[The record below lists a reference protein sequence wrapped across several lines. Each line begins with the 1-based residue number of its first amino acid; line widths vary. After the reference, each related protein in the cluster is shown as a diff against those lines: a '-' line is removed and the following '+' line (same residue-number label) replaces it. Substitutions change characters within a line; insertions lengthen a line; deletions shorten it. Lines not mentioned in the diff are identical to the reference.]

1 MTLQMQKITVKGSLL
16 RLLIPGVGDLTF
28 KAPSTWTDAERAEHT
43 AREADY
49 WNPDQASEAWCA
61 WWIER
66 NGDMPVMISSPE
78 GKVACESLFAFRAGW
93 NGATK

>member
-1 MTLQMQKITVKGSLL
+1 MTMQITNITMKGSLL
-16 RLLIPGVGDLTF
+16 RLLIPSVGDLTF

-49 WNPDQASEAWCA
+49 WNLEPVSEAWCA

-66 NGDMPVMISSPE
+66 NGDTPVTISSPE
-78 GKVACESLFAFRAGW
+78 GKVAAESLFAFRAGW
-93 NGATK
+93 DGATK

>member
-1 MTLQMQKITVKGSLL
+1 MTMKMESITMKGGLL
-16 RLLIPGVGDLTF
+16 RLFIPGLGDLTF
-28 KAPSTWTDAERAEHT
+28 KAPSTWTAGERADHA

-49 WNPDQASEAWCA
+49 WNLEPASEAWCV

-66 NGDMPVMISSPE
+66 NGDTPVKISTPE
-78 GKVACESLFAFRAGW
+78 GRVASESLFAFRAGW